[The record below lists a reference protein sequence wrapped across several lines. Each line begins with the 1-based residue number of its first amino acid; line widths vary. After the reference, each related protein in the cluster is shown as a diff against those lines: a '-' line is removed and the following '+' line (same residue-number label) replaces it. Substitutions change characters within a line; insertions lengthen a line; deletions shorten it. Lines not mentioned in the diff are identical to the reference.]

1 MFRSTSLAL
10 VLLALSL
17 ASGCAHFPG
26 TNTPAP
32 PATIEQHV
40 YADLFTAQTALEG
53 VKSQSV
59 RFPAITAKIK
69 PQINQA
75 IAAYNTA
82 EKAFLDY
89 ETAKNKNLTSAT
101 DLVQLQA
108 MVTDLKSQI
117 AALGK
122 AFSQSNNPTPVQ
134 AVN

>member
-1 MFRSTSLAL
+1 MFCSTSLAL
-10 VLLALSL
+10 VLLCLSL
-17 ASGCAHFPG
+17 MAGCGRFAA
-26 TNTPAP
+26 TTPSQ

-53 VKSQSV
+53 ISAQSTQ
-59 RFPAITAKIK
+59 FPAITAKIK

-75 IAAYNTA
+75 IAAYNTS

-89 ETAKNKNLTSAT
+89 ENAKNKNLTSAT

-108 MVTDLKSQI
+108 MVNDLKNQI

-122 AFSQSNNPTPVQ
+122 AFSNSNNPTPVQ

>member
-10 VLLALSL
+10 VLLCLSL
-17 ASGCAHFPG
+17 SAGCGRFGA
-26 TNTPAP
+26 TTPSS

-53 VKSQSV
+53 IRAQSTQ
-59 RFPAITAKIK
+59 FPSVTAKIK

-75 IAAYNTA
+75 IAAYNAA
-82 EKAFLDY
+82 EKAFVDY
-89 ETAKNKNLTSAT
+89 ENAKSKNLTSAT

-108 MVTDLKSQI
+108 MVSDLKGQI

-122 AFSQSNNPTPVQ
+122 AFSNSNNPTPVR

>member
-1 MFRSTSLAL
+1 MSRSTSLAL
-10 VLLALSL
+10 VLLCLSL
-17 ASGCAHFPG
+17 MAGCGRFGATTPSSPAS
-26 TNTPAP
+26 
-32 PATIEQHV
+32 IEQHV

-53 VKSQSV
+53 VKAQSAQ
-59 RFPAITAKIK
+59 FPGIAAKIK

-89 ETAKNKNLTSAT
+89 ESAKNKNLTSAT

-108 MVTDLKSQI
+108 IVLDLKNQI

-122 AFSQSNNPTPVQ
+122 AFSNSNNPTPVKV
-134 AVN
+134 VN